1 MKGKEMKKLLL
12 TLSCL
17 CLFAMGSS
25 LARAEGGSEEGS
37 GPRLGVEGG
46 IDLAGFNGKDAQD
59 VFASRLGFVAGAFA
73 DLPLTSS
80 LALQPEILYEQ
91 KGGKYNGTAYQ
102 LNYVEIPVL
111 LDVTFGIPVFNP
123 GILLGPSF
131 DTNVA
136 GVANINQT
144 DIGLIIG
151 AQATFS
157 KFLVSG
163 RYEIGLTNVTSTQNV
178 QNGTFT
184 LLVGLSFI

>member
-1 MKGKEMKKLLL
+1 MKKLIL
-12 TLSCL
+12 TLVCL
-17 CLFAMGSS
+17 CLCAMGSS
-25 LARAEGGSEEGS
+25 KARAEGGSGAGS

-46 IDLAGFNGKDAQD
+46 IDLANFNGSDAQD

-80 LALQPEILYEQ
+80 LALQPEVLYEQ
-91 KGGKYNGTAYQ
+91 KGGKYNGNAYQ
-102 LNYVEIPVL
+102 LNYVEVPVL
-111 LDVTFGIPVFNP
+111 LDVTFGIPVLNP

-144 DIGLIIG
+144 DIGLVLG
-151 AQATFS
+151 AQATIA

-184 LLVGLSFI
+184 LMVGLSFI